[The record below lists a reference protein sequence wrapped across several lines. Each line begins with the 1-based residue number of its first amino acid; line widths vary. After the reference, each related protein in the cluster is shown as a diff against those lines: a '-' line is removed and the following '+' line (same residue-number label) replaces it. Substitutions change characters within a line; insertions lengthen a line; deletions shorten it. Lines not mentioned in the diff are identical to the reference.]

1 MGSDAVVARGRA
13 TVDGQALFGQNL
25 HGPSQ
30 LLPRISL
37 TPGRDFAPGELSGVQ
52 DVAVPQVR
60 RTQTVFGLHAH
71 QSPGYRVG
79 LNGAKVVVGCLPLE
93 VRLRASQPGLTGP
106 DLVRL
111 VLERS
116 HSACQAVDI
125 LAGLIDR
132 YGQGARIDEP
142 GATYCDHAFLI
153 ADSREAVLVET
164 AGKHWV
170 AQEIGEVRALVSA
183 RTIRQDWDH
192 ISHGLS
198 DHLIQQGA
206 WPADGSKIDF
216 VGAIGDAPEQ
226 HPLAF
231 NRWGRAMFLLQEQNG
246 HIDPGF
252 LRRLVR
258 DHGED
263 IESSWMPSI
272 GQISAGACRHA
283 GKLAGSATQASF
295 LACLSKEP
303 QVSPIAW
310 VAFGPPCRSVF
321 FPIVLTGRM
330 PEALIS
336 SGPES
341 LPEQLARLQRR
352 TAAKP
357 EIWPEMRE
365 EFDRL
370 QGEFDQ
376 CAEEHQATA
385 IQSAGDPE
393 LLEREGHAFME
404 HCVTRFEAILSQT
417 FELSAPTLEFAPG
430 A

>member
-13 TVDGQALFGQNL
+13 TVDGQTLFGQNL

-30 LLPRISL
+30 LLPRVSL
-37 TPGRDFAPGELSGVQ
+37 RPGRDFAPGELSGVP

-71 QSPGYRVG
+71 GSSGYRVG
-79 LNGAKVVVGCLPLE
+79 LNGAKVVAGCLPLE
-93 VRLRASQPGLTGP
+93 VRLRDAQPGLTGP

-116 HSACQAVDI
+116 HSACHAVDI

-132 YGQGARIDEP
+132 HGQGGMVDEP
-142 GATYCDHAFLI
+142 GASDCDHAFLI
-153 ADSREAVLVET
+153 ADSREAILVET

-198 DHLIQQGA
+198 DQLIQQGA

-246 HIDPGF
+246 HIDSGV

-263 IESSWMPSI
+263 IEGSWMPSI
-272 GQISAGACRHA
+272 GQVSTGACRHA

-295 LACLSKEP
+295 LACVSDEAE
-303 QVSPIAW
+303 VSPIAW

-321 FPIVLTGRM
+321 FPVVLTGRM
-330 PEALIS
+330 PEALLR

-341 LPEQLARLQRR
+341 LPEQLSRLQRR

-357 EIWPEMRE
+357 ELWPEMRE

-376 CAEEHQATA
+376 CTEEYLTA
-385 IQSAGDPE
+385 AVHSAGDPE
-393 LLEREGHAFME
+393 LLEREGHSLME
-404 HCVTRFEAILSQT
+404 HCVTRYEAILAQT
-417 FELSAPTLEFAPG
+417 FEQGAPTLEFAPG